1 MGRRN
6 AIVIGAG
13 IGGLAVAGAL
23 GRRGWHV
30 DLLERRDEV
39 SAVGAGLL
47 LAANGVRAL
56 HALGLEAELAGFAS
70 PVTTAGFRT
79 PGGRWLGRM
88 DPERLAARLG
98 ERMVAVPRPAL
109 HQMLADALGPNVTV
123 RTGVTVESPPEGEL
137 VIGADG
143 IGSVVRAALAPR
155 VRVNDVGQV
164 AWRAL
169 VPTSRVDADVPF
181 AETLG
186 DGLRF
191 GSAPLGSH
199 GVYWYATAPAGL
211 VVGGPADQLRR
222 LRDLFA
228 DWHRPVPQLLA
239 ATDAAELLVHPIAEL
254 ASVPA
259 MAHGRTALLGDAA
272 HAMTPNLGQG
282 ACQALEDAVTLAALA
297 ADGADVPAAL
307 ARYDALRRPRTAAVL
322 ARARRLGSLVQARGP
337 LAHRLRDLLLAA
349 TPDRA
354 TEAAAVRLADWR
366 PPAPA

>member
-1 MGRRN
+1 MGKRN

-23 GRRGWHV
+23 GRHGWHV
-30 DLLERRDEV
+30 DLFERRPEV

-47 LAANGVRAL
+47 LAANGVRAVR
-56 HALGLEAELAGFAS
+56 ALGLGGQLAGFAS

-79 PGGRWLGRM
+79 PSGSWLGRM

-98 ERMVAVPRPAL
+98 DRMVAVPRPAL
-109 HQMLADALGPNVTV
+109 HRMLADALGPRVTV
-123 RTGVTVESPPEGEL
+123 HTGVTVDSPPEGEL
-137 VIGADG
+137 VVAADG
-143 IGSVVRAALAPR
+143 IASVVRAALAPR
-155 VRVNDVGQV
+155 VLITDVGQV

-169 VPTSRVDADVPF
+169 VPAAVVDTEVPF

-191 GSAPLGSH
+191 GSAPLGRA

-211 VVGGPADQLRR
+211 IAGSPAEQLGQLR
-222 LRDLFA
+222 LLLG

-239 ATDAAELLVHPIAEL
+239 ATDPARLLIHPIAQL
-254 ASVPA
+254 ASVPT

-282 ACQALEDAVTLAALA
+282 ACQALEDAVTLAALVT
-297 ADGADVPAAL
+297 DGADVPAAL
-307 ARYDALRRPRTAAVL
+307 TRYDALRRPRTAAV
-322 ARARRLGSLVQARGP
+322 RAQADRLGSLVQARGP
-337 LAHRLRDLLLAA
+337 LARRLRDLLLAA
-349 TPDRA
+349 IPDRI
-354 TEAAAVRLADWR
+354 TEAGAVQLADWR
-366 PPAPA
+366 PPVTS